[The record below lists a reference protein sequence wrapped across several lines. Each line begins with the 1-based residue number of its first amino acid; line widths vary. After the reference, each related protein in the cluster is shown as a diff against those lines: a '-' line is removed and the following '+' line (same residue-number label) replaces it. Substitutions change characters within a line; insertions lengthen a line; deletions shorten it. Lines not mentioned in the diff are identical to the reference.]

1 MLSLSNVGSGATA
14 ASYYDTADDYYTG
27 DRSPSVWW
35 GRSAELLGLAG
46 PVEPELLAQLLEG
59 RLPSGEQ
66 LHSAA
71 AGRRGGT
78 DATFSAPKS
87 ISLQALVGGD
97 VRLVE
102 SHQRAV
108 DRALAYAQLL
118 AACRVTEAGK
128 TVAETTGNL
137 LVARFEHDLS
147 RACDPQLHT
156 HCVLINATQRAD
168 GQWRALNNEAIYRH
182 KMLLGAL
189 YRAELAREVQQLG
202 YEVRLTHV
210 DGRFELA
217 HISEQQVR
225 AFSQRS
231 AQIEEHLQ
239 LRGQVRDE
247 ASAWDKKLA
256 AVITRE
262 KKSSVDRNVLSQE
275 WKALSRE
282 HGISYAVPDMPVQ
295 SLTVRSGVEVGFDGE
310 SIRLARD
317 AIMAESVA
325 HLSERHAVFGHM
337 ELMRQ
342 ALERGVGAVT
352 LDELQ
357 VMLEQAE
364 QTGLLIRSGE
374 RYTTLAAQKQET
386 EVLAMEVQGRG
397 TKEPIYKGDRAAL
410 QKDLAGLTHE
420 QQSAAQGVLLSRH
433 QVLGIQGR
441 AGVGKTT
448 LLSKTAAL
456 VKACGYRVEGLA
468 PSASA
473 ARELAS
479 TGMTTQTIA
488 AFAARAN
495 KGLTP
500 NTLLVLDEAGMASS
514 AQMQLVLQ
522 AATDAGCR
530 VVLLGDTAQ
539 LAAVEAGKP
548 FAQLQANGMATAL
561 VGQIQRQQNP
571 QLKQAVEL
579 AVSGQV
585 ALAVELLDKEITQ
598 IVQASERHQRIAA
611 DYVALSLHER
621 ARTRVIA
628 GTRHA
633 RSEVNRAIR
642 ERLGMTSQVAF
653 TLLTRKD
660 LTKAAR
666 RSTLS
671 YQVGDVVQA
680 EIDYPSLGLKRG
692 EFAHVVA
699 RPDHRVMLERADGVR
714 VVWQPAVLT
723 RLGVFV
729 PEVQALA
736 LGDLVR
742 VTAND
747 RARGLVNGDLATIVG
762 LGADGDLTAAPA
774 SNVVSSVRVQLADGR
789 QVLLDGTKPLLLDY
803 GYCSTVHSAQGQTC
817 DRVLIDA
824 DVNSLTA
831 NRSTFYVAISRARQ
845 MAKIY
850 TDDHEMLPLAMSR
863 EPERE
868 AALELAAERDSLVL
882 GGASE

>member
-1 MLSLSNVGSGATA
+1 MLSLSNVGSGVAA
-14 ASYYDTADDYYTG
+14 ASYYETADDYYTG

-35 GRSAELLGLAG
+35 GRSAEALGLAG
-46 PVEPELLAQLLEG
+46 PVERELFAQLLDG

-66 LHSAA
+66 LHHAA

-97 VRLVE
+97 VRLIE
-102 SHQRAV
+102 AHQKAV
-108 DRALAYAQLL
+108 DRALAYAQTL

-128 TVAETTGNL
+128 TATAATGNL

-168 GQWRALNNEAIYRH
+168 GQWRALDNEAVYRH

-202 YEVRLTHV
+202 YDVRLTHL

-217 HISEQQVR
+217 HIGEQQVR

-231 AQIEEHLQ
+231 AAIEEHLQ
-239 LRGQVRDE
+239 KNGQAREE

-256 AVITRE
+256 AVVTRE
-262 KKSSVDRNVLSQE
+262 KKTAVDRHVLMQE
-275 WKALSRE
+275 WEALSRE
-282 HGISYAVPDMPVQ
+282 HGISYAVPEMPV
-295 SLTVRSGVEVGFDGE
+295 RSPTERVGVEVGCDDENIG
-310 SIRLARD
+310 LARD
-317 AIMAESVA
+317 AVMADAVA
-325 HLSERHAVFGHM
+325 HLSERQAVFGRV

-342 ALERGVGAVT
+342 ALERGVGTVT
-352 LDELQ
+352 VDELQ
-357 VMLEQAE
+357 MMLERAE

-374 RYTTLAAQKQET
+374 RYTTQAAQQQEA
-386 EVLAMEVQGRG
+386 EILAMEVQGRESL
-397 TKEPIYKGDRAAL
+397 EPMHRADKAAL
-410 QKDLAGLTHE
+410 LKGLAGLTQE
-420 QQSAAQGVLLSRH
+420 QQSAALGVLLGRH

-448 LLSKTAAL
+448 LLAKTTAL
-456 VKACGYRVEGLA
+456 AKACGYTVEGLA

-479 TGMTTQTIA
+479 TGMATQTIA
-488 AFAARAN
+488 AFAARGN

-514 AQMQLVLQ
+514 AQMHLVLK
-522 AATDAGCR
+522 AVADAGCR
-530 VVLLGDTAQ
+530 VVLVGDTAQ

-548 FAQLQANGMATAL
+548 FAQLQAHGMATAL

-598 IVQASERHQRIAA
+598 IVSAAERHQRIAA
-611 DYVALSLHER
+611 DYVALSLDER
-621 ARTRVIA
+621 AQTRVIA
-628 GTRHA
+628 GTRRA
-633 RSEVNRAIR
+633 RSEINRAIR
-642 ERLGMTSQVAF
+642 ERLGLASQAAF

-660 LTKAAR
+660 LTEAAR

-699 RPDHRVMLERADGVR
+699 RPDHRVLLEREDGAR
-714 VVWQPAVLT
+714 VAWQPAVAA

-729 PEVQALA
+729 PEVQPLA
-736 LGDLVR
+736 VGDLVR

-747 RARGLVNGDLATIVG
+747 RARGLINGDLGEIVA
-762 LGADGDLTAAPA
+762 LGADGDSTVA
-774 SNVVSSVRVQLADGR
+774 SAGDMATGVCLQLADGR
-789 QVLLDGTKPLLLDY
+789 QVWLDGTRPLLLDH
-803 GYCSTVHSAQGQTC
+803 GYCSTVYAAQGQTC
-817 DRVLIDA
+817 ERVLIDA
-824 DVNSLTA
+824 DANSLTA
-831 NRSTFYVAISRARQ
+831 SRSTFYVAISRARQ
-845 MAKIY
+845 TARIY
-850 TDDHEMLPLAMSR
+850 TDDREMLPMAMSR
-863 EPERE
+863 ELEKE
-868 AALELAAERDSLVL
+868 AALELVAERDEMMLS
-882 GGASE
+882 GDS